1 MQVLDTKSPPIQL
14 IKEYLQAI
22 NEDAIKKDPLL
33 THWLIN
39 LTEASS
45 KDSKSKLE
53 AIIEPKG
60 EPMADNLCQQIRKMT
75 AV

>member
-1 MQVLDTKSPPIQL
+1 MQVLDTKAPPAQL
-14 IKEYLQAI
+14 IKEYLQAM
-22 NEDAIKKDPLL
+22 NEDAVKKDTLL

-45 KDSKSKLE
+45 KDSKNKLE

-60 EPMADNLCQQIRKMT
+60 EPIADTLCQQIRKMT